1 MIRSKLGKIIRNF
14 LNIRPSPFLFDYR
27 SKGKSIS
34 DAFFWRVDDEFVTYF
49 RYSDLLKIF
58 YNNKSSNIKIIFYDS
73 NFNLVKEY
81 NISSFDSYNELIIDQ
96 RFLNIKKGFGSFYIF
111 HETENKLETLV
122 RNSCYTGYSY
132 RLSIP
137 SFVHGNLYAASK
149 DFNKNKIEFGLGA
162 KNFKKKHI
170 YQVQNFMKFNKTEIV
185 IINNCNSTVKVE
197 LGDFKT
203 NIKKGN
209 TIIINTKKNDLVSIK
224 SNALLLRPIIFN
236 YDDKFF
242 DVYHG

>member
-1 MIRSKLGKIIRNF
+1 
-14 LNIRPSPFLFDYR
+14 
-27 SKGKSIS
+27 
-34 DAFFWRVDDEFVTYF
+34 
-49 RYSDLLKIF
+49 
-58 YNNKSSNIKIIFYDS
+58 
-73 NFNLVKEY
+73 
-81 NISSFDSYNELIIDQ
+81 
-96 RFLNIKKGFGSFYIF
+96 
-111 HETENKLETLV
+111 
-122 RNSCYTGYSY
+122 
-132 RLSIP
+132 
-137 SFVHGNLYAASK
+137 
-149 DFNKNKIEFGLGA
+149 
-162 KNFKKKHI
+162 
-170 YQVQNFMKFNKTEIV
+170 MKFNKTEIV